1 MAQHHA
7 NVKIVA
13 KKVKT
18 GQHAGKYHMVAVRGA
33 VARAARKTHR
43 TKQSISSALQ
53 SRKKKKNIA
62 GFHEAGSL
70 PAKRVIRM
78 TTAAMAEH
86 RKVMKEDLKEGRA
99 ALKAERAA
107 RGEARRQNAAE
118 KRAAKTEKRASKM
131 LQRAQRRVAKGEI
144 QRSNSPEL

>member
-13 KKVKT
+13 KKVKS
-18 GQHAGKYHMVAVRGA
+18 GKHAGKYHMVAVRGA

-43 TKQSISSALQ
+43 SKQSISSALQ
-53 SRKKKKNIA
+53 NGKKKRHIA
-62 GFHEAGSL
+62 GFHEAGTL

-86 RKVMKEDLKEGRA
+86 RKTMKEDLKEGRA
-99 ALKAERAA
+99 AAKAAQADRGRARRQAAADKRAA
-107 RGEARRQNAAE
+107 R
-118 KRAAKTEKRASKM
+118 TEKRASKM